1 MTVKSQILIVDDEE
15 DSREALEKAPSLR
28 PSLVITDLMMPD
40 MDGLSLL
47 SALQQEMPRVPVI
60 ILTGRAT
67 VDTAVGAMRQGAY
80 DYLTK
85 PVDLDRLRLLV
96 EKALD
101 RARTLDEIT
110 ILRRRVK
117 DVWGMGR
124 LIGRSAPMQEVHRLI
139 EQAAATSAPVLIH
152 GETGTGKEL

>member
-1 MTVKSQILIVDDEE
+1 M
-15 DSREALEKAPSLR
+15 
-28 PSLVITDLMMPD
+28 
-40 MDGLSLL
+40 
-47 SALQQEMPRVPVI
+47 PVI

-101 RARTLDEIT
+101 RGADP
-110 ILRRRVK
+110 
-117 DVWGMGR
+117 GR
-124 LIGRSAPMQEVHRLI
+124 DHDPAGGA
-139 EQAAATSAPVLIH
+139 
-152 GETGTGKEL
+152 